1 MRRFLLDRLYPVV
14 LSGLPTLG
22 TPQALA
28 AEAKAGG
35 GSIEAQADR
44 LVRRHFALSGATG
57 FATGLGG
64 WLLLPVTLPTDLA
77 GNALIQLHMAASIAS
92 LAGHNPA
99 VPAVRERVV
108 DCLVGTQ
115 PGNSDADAQQET
127 LDRVGVKLA
136 EQGIQFVVA
145 TATGAVKW
153 GAKKVAGGA
162 VRKRL
167 FKGIPLLGGFLGAA
181 SDTYVASQ
189 VARSARD
196 TFIGGL
202 TEPKAPD
209 FPPSSGD
216 GLPDDVVAPRPAAP
230 DEA

>member
-14 LSGLPTLG
+14 LGGLPALG
-22 TPQALA
+22 TPQDLA

-35 GSIEAQADR
+35 GSVEAQADR
-44 LVRRHFALSGATG
+44 LVRRHLALSGATG

-64 WLLLPVTLPTDLA
+64 WLLLPVTLPADLA

-108 DCLVGTQ
+108 DCLFGTQ
-115 PGNSDADAQQET
+115 TGNTDSDAQQET
-127 LDRVGVKLA
+127 MDRVGVKLA
-136 EQGIQFVVA
+136 EQGLQFVVA
-145 TATGAVKW
+145 TATGAIKW
-153 GAKKVAGGA
+153 GARKVVDGT
-162 VRKRL
+162 VRRRF
-167 FKGIPLLGGFLGAA
+167 FKGIPLLGGFIGAA

-202 TEPKAPD
+202 TEPTAPD
-209 FPPSSGD
+209 YPPSSGD
-216 GLPDDVVAPRPAAP
+216 GLPDDVVTPSPATP